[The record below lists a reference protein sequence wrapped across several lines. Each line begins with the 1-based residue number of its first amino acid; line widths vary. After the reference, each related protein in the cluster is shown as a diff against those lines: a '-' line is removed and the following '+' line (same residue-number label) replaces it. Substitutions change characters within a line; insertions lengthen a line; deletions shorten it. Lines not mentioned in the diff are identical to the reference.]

1 MKKRNKIPISV
12 QLILENE
19 DKILLMKRKNTGYED
34 GKYSLPGGH
43 VEKNEEIRKA
53 LVREI
58 QEEIG
63 IHIDVQDVEFYKVM
77 NRKVNAEQEYVDF
90 IFKTKHWTGK
100 VTNKEKDKC
109 EEIIWVNKEE
119 IPENT
124 LNFIPQVLKNNESN
138 YLSFN
143 WEENRCEENDKC
155 NYNL

>member
-1 MKKRNKIPISV
+1 MKKRNKLPISV

-43 VEKNEEIRKA
+43 VEPNEEIRKA
-53 LVREI
+53 LVREA

-77 NRKVNAEQEYVDF
+77 NRKVNTEQEYVDF
-90 IFKTKHWTGK
+90 IFKANHWTGN
-100 VTNKEKDKC
+100 VTNEEKDKC

-124 LNFIPQVLKNNESN
+124 LNFIPQILKNNESN
-138 YLSFN
+138 YLPFN
-143 WEENRCEENDKC
+143 WEEN
-155 NYNL
+155 

>member
-1 MKKRNKIPISV
+1 MKKRNKLPISV

-43 VEKNEEIRKA
+43 VEPNEEIRKA
-53 LVREI
+53 LVREA

-63 IHIDVQDVEFYKVM
+63 IHIDVKDVEFYKVM
-77 NRKVNAEQEYVDF
+77 NRKVNTEQEYVDF
-90 IFKTKHWTGK
+90 IFKANHWTGN
-100 VTNKEKDKC
+100 VTNEEKDKC

-124 LNFIPQVLKNNESN
+124 LNFIPQILKNNEST
-138 YLSFN
+138 YLPFN
-143 WEENRCEENDKC
+143 WEEN
-155 NYNL
+155 